1 MTKSSR
7 DDFFKSETIDLAR
20 KLSFVH
26 FCVIESDGGLNLLR
40 SDSYFSLLAV
50 IHFLVDML
58 GVFGVKSDDKFV
70 SSH

>member
-20 KLSFVH
+20 KLSFVY
-26 FCVIESDGGLNLLR
+26 FCVMESDGGLNLLR

-58 GVFGVKSDDKFV
+58 GVFGVKSADKFV

>member
-7 DDFFKSETIDLAR
+7 DDFFKSETINLAR
-20 KLSFVH
+20 NYLLFI
-26 FCVIESDGGLNLLR
+26 FVIESDGGLNLLR

-58 GVFGVKSDDKFV
+58 GVFGVKSADKFV